1 MHFMVSLA
9 GNRGFHTGAVV
20 ITMEQRIWTKGE
32 GIWLKGN
39 LHGHSTVSDGELPPQ
54 KVLEGYRERG
64 YDFFS
69 LTDHNIYT
77 KYESEGLILIPGF
90 ELTCYIKDKRIHLNF
105 LQKGEKSL
113 YEHGQRFVI
122 ETHEKT
128 MAFIEHA
135 QDDYLIMLNHPDW
148 SLLQYR
154 DVEAMD
160 CLFGMEVFN
169 YGSEW
174 QDRVGESSH
183 FWDAALM
190 DGKRWF
196 GVSTDDNHNEYTT
209 SLGWPFDHVE
219 SDSFGGWVM
228 VKAKNRSVGAITEA
242 LESGAF
248 YATSGPEI
256 YDFSVQEGIA
266 HVSCSPVSRIIFKG
280 ERRNYVRQIGT
291 NLTEFTSPLRGNKEY
306 VRVECIDEQGK
317 VAYSNPIYL

>member
-1 MHFMVSLA
+1 
-9 GNRGFHTGAVV
+9 VV
-20 ITMEQRIWTKGE
+20 PLEIEREQKMFTNQE

-54 KVLEGYRERG
+54 KVFEGYRNRG
-64 YDFFS
+64 YDFYS

-77 KYESEGLILIPGF
+77 KYEYEDLILIPGF
-90 ELTCYIKDKRIHLNF
+90 ELTCYIQDKRVHLNL

-113 YEHGQRFVI
+113 YEHGQKFVI
-122 ETHEKT
+122 ETHDKT
-128 MAFIEHA
+128 MAFIKHA

-154 DVEAMD
+154 DVQEMD
-160 CLFGMEVFN
+160 CFFGMEVFN

-174 QDRVGESSH
+174 QDRVGDSSH

-190 DGKRWF
+190 DGKRWL
-196 GVSTDDNHNEYTT
+196 GVSTDDNHNEYVT
-209 SLGWPFDHVE
+209 SPGWPFDHRE

-228 VKAKNRSVGAITEA
+228 LKAKNRSAEAITEA
-242 LESGAF
+242 LENGSF
-248 YATSGPEI
+248 YSSSGPEI
-256 YDFSVQEGIA
+256 YDFSLQEGIA
-266 HVSCSPVSRIIFKG
+266 HVACSPVSRIIFKG
-280 ERRNYVRQIGT
+280 EQRNYVRQIGS
-291 NLTEFTSPLRGNKEY
+291 NLTEFTAPLRGNKEY

>member
-1 MHFMVSLA
+1 
-9 GNRGFHTGAVV
+9 
-20 ITMEQRIWTKGE
+20 MEQNMFSKQE

-39 LHGHSTVSDGELPPQ
+39 LHAHSSVSDGELSPQ
-54 KVLEGYRERG
+54 KLFDEYHKRG

-69 LTDHNIYT
+69 LTDHNTYT
-77 KYESEGLILIPGF
+77 QYEHEGLVLIPGF
-90 ELTCYIKDKRIHLNF
+90 ELTCYIHDKRVHLNV

-113 YEHGQRFVI
+113 YEHGQRFI
-122 ETHEKT
+122 LETHDQT
-128 MAFIEHA
+128 MAFIKHA

-160 CLFGMEVFN
+160 CFFGMEVFN

-174 QDRVGESSH
+174 QDRVGDSSH

-190 DGKRWF
+190 DGKRWW
-196 GVSTDDNHNEYTT
+196 GIATDDNHNQYTL
-209 SLGWPFDHVE
+209 SPGWPFEHAE

-228 VKAKNRSVGAITEA
+228 VKAENRSAEAITEA
-242 LESGAF
+242 LERGSF

-256 YDFSVQEGIA
+256 YDFSVHDGVV
-266 HVSCSPVSRIIFKG
+266 HVRCSPVSRIIFKG
-280 ERRNYVRQIGT
+280 ERRNYVRRIGSS
-291 NLTEFTSPLRGNKEY
+291 LTEFTSELRGNKEY
-306 VRVECIDEQGK
+306 VRVECIDAQGK